1 MANAG
6 RKTKPLPTVKWFLPL
21 LLKINPVKLSTRL
34 LAPRVLANF
43 YIAIDAVIANKI
55 RSLLT
60 ALGIIFGVAAV
71 IAMLAIGNGAQQEI
85 LNQIKLVGV
94 NNIVI
99 KPIIEQKEEKLNEQA
114 GGKKEK
120 KKFSPGLTIRD
131 VNSIKKTIP
140 GLTRI
145 SPEII
150 LNSHVIRNGVRRSA
164 KLVGVEPSYFE
175 IYDFQLVDGQMFS
188 AEHMTLGGPVCI
200 IGSSLKSKF
209 FPTENPVGK
218 SIKVGP
224 HWLTII
230 GVLKERLV
238 TQSSISKLGI
248 RDFNMD
254 VYAPLQT
261 VLIRYENRD
270 LVTTEA
276 IRLANMRSR
285 GMVIINDNSASE
297 ESEEEKKN
305 YHQLDRLVIQVD
317 ETTRMQTTA
326 EVLSRLLTR
335 RHYEVVDF
343 EIEIPELLLKQQQRT
358 NDIFNYVLGAIAG
371 ISLLVGGIGIMNI
384 MLASVLERIKEIGL
398 RLSIGAQKNDIIQ
411 QFLFEAVMIS
421 VSGGIIGVVLGV
433 TMASIVSVMAGIPT
447 IVSFT
452 SILLSFGVAAT
463 VGLIFGIAPARKAA
477 SQDPIASLRYE

>member
-1 MANAG
+1 MQLN
-6 RKTKPLPTVKWFLPL
+6 KF
-21 LLKINPVKLSTRL
+21 
-34 LAPRVLANF
+34 LAPRVLANL
-43 YIAIDAVIANKI
+43 YIAIDAVIANRV

-114 GGKKEK
+114 SGKKEK
-120 KKFSPGLTIRD
+120 RKFSPGLTVRD
-131 VNSIKKTIP
+131 VSSIRSTIP
-140 GLTRI
+140 GLAKI

-150 LNSHVIRNGVRRSA
+150 INTNVIRNGIRRSA
-164 KLVGVEPSYFE
+164 KLVGVDPSYFE
-175 IYDFQLVDGQMFS
+175 IYDFQLSEGQMFNS
-188 AEHMTLGGPVCI
+188 EQLKVGSPVCI
-200 IGSSLKSKF
+200 IGSALKSRF
-209 FPTENPVGK
+209 FPTENPLGK
-218 SIKVGP
+218 NIKVGP

-230 GVLKERLV
+230 GVMRERLV
-238 TQSSISKLGI
+238 SENSISKLGI

-254 VYAPLQT
+254 VYSPLQS

-270 LVTTEA
+270 LITSEA
-276 IRLANMRSR
+276 LRLAAMRSR
-285 GMVIINDNSASE
+285 GMMFISAGNTGTE
-297 ESEEEKKN
+297 DEKDKKN
-305 YHQLDRLVIQVD
+305 YHQLDRLVIQVE
-317 ETTRMQTTA
+317 ETNKMQSTA
-326 EVLSRLLTR
+326 EILTRLLSRK
-335 RHYEVVDF
+335 HYEVVDF

-358 NDIFNYVLGAIAG
+358 NDIFNYVLGSIAG

-398 RLSIGAQKNDIIQ
+398 RLAIGAQKTDIVQ
-411 QFLFEAVMIS
+411 QFLFEAIMIS
-421 VSGGIIGVVLGV
+421 VSGGLIGVVLGV
-433 TMASIVSVMAGIPT
+433 SMAFIVSSVANIPT
-447 IVSFT
+447 IVSFA
-452 SILLSFGVAAT
+452 SIVLSFGVAAT

>member
-1 MANAG
+1 MKLRILFNPRLIAN
-6 RKTKPLPTVKWFLPL
+6 L
-21 LLKINPVKLSTRL
+21 
-34 LAPRVLANF
+34 
-43 YIAIDAVIANKI
+43 YIAIDAVIANRL

-99 KPIIEQKEEKLNEQA
+99 KPIIEQKEEKINEKV
-114 GGKKEK
+114 GKKEK
-120 KKFSPGLTIRD
+120 NRFSPGLTVRD
-131 VNSIKKTIP
+131 VESMKAILP
-140 GLTRI
+140 DLTQV

-150 LNSHVIRNGVRRSA
+150 LDTYVIRGGFRRSA
-164 KLVGVEPSYFE
+164 KLVGIDPSYFT
-175 IYDFQLVDGQMFS
+175 IYDFRILEGKPFNAEQLKIG
-188 AEHMTLGGPVCI
+188 APVCI
-200 IGSSLKSKF
+200 IGSALKSRF

-218 SIKVGP
+218 SMKVGM

-230 GVLKERLV
+230 GVLNERV
-238 TQSSISKLGI
+238 VSQASISKLGI

-254 VYAPLQT
+254 VYTPLQS
-261 VLIRYENRD
+261 VLIRYRNRD
-270 LVTTEA
+270 LITAEA
-276 IRLANMRSR
+276 LRLAAMRSQ
-285 GMVIINDNSASE
+285 GMNFSSTANTGGTE
-297 ESEEEKKN
+297 NEQEKKN
-305 YHQLDRLVIQVD
+305 YHQLDRLVLQVD
-317 ETTRMQTTA
+317 KTEKLQATA
-326 EVLSRLLTR
+326 EIISRLLKR
-335 RHYEVVDF
+335 RHYDVVDY

-398 RLSIGAQKNDIIQ
+398 RLAIGAKKSDVVQ

-421 VSGGIIGVVLGV
+421 VSGGIIGVILGV
-433 TMASIVSVMAGIPT
+433 AFAFIVSSFADIPT
-447 IVSFT
+447 IISFA
-452 SILLSFGVAAT
+452 SIALSFGVAAA
-463 VGLIFGIAPARKAA
+463 VGLIFGIAPARRAA

>member
-1 MANAG
+1 
-6 RKTKPLPTVKWFLPL
+6 LI
-21 LLKINPVKLSTRL
+21 LKYFTPRL
-34 LAPRVLANF
+34 LANL
-43 YIAIDAVIANKI
+43 YIAIDAVIANKM

-85 LNQIKLVGV
+85 LDQIKLVGV

-99 KPIIEQKEEKLNEQA
+99 RPIIEQKEEKLNAEA
-114 GGKKEK
+114 SGKKEK

-131 VNSIKKTIP
+131 VHSITSTIP
-140 GLTRI
+140 GLERV

-150 LNSHVIRNGVRRSA
+150 LNTNVIRSGIRRSA
-164 KLVGVEPSYFE
+164 KLVGVLPSYFQ
-175 IYDFQLVDGQMFS
+175 IYDFQLADGRMFNDEQLKAGS
-188 AEHMTLGGPVCI
+188 PVCI
-200 IGSSLKSKF
+200 IGSALKSRF
-209 FPTENPVGK
+209 FPTEDAIGK

-224 HWLTII
+224 HWLKII
-230 GVLKERLV
+230 GVMRERLV
-238 TQSSISKLGI
+238 SESSISKLGI

-254 VYAPLQT
+254 VYAPLQS

-270 LVTTEA
+270 LITGEA
-276 IRLANMRSR
+276 LRKAAMRSR
-285 GMVIINDNSASE
+285 GMVFNNSAE
-297 ESEEEKKN
+297 GDAESELDKKN
-305 YHQLDRLVIQVD
+305 YHQLDRLVIQVE
-317 ETTRMQTTA
+317 ETAKLQSTA
-326 EVLSRLLTR
+326 EILSRMLSR
-335 RHYEVVDF
+335 KHYDVVDF

-398 RLSIGAQKNDIIQ
+398 RLSIGAQKSDVVQ

-421 VSGGIIGVVLGV
+421 VSGGLIGIILGV
-433 TMASIVSVMAGIPT
+433 TLAYVVSAFAGIPT
-447 IVSFT
+447 IISFS
-452 SILLSFGVAAT
+452 SIVLSFGVAAT

-477 SQDPIASLRYE
+477 SQDPITSLRYE

>member
-1 MANAG
+1 MIS
-6 RKTKPLPTVKWFLPL
+6 KDYYQ
-21 LLKINPVKLSTRL
+21 RL
-34 LAPRVLANF
+34 LANL
-43 YIAIDAVIANKI
+43 YIAIDAVAANRI

-99 KPIIEQKEEKLNEQA
+99 KPVVEQKEEKLNEQA
-114 GGKKEK
+114 NGKKEK

-131 VNSIKKTIP
+131 MHSIQAAVP
-140 GLTRI
+140 GLSRI

-150 LNSHVIRNGVRRSA
+150 LETSVIRNGIRRSA

-175 IYDFQLVDGQMFS
+175 IYDFQLADGKLFNPEQ
-188 AEHMTLGGPVCI
+188 LKNGLPVCV
-200 IGSSLKSKF
+200 IGSNIKSRF
-209 FPTENPVGK
+209 FPTENPIGK
-218 SIKVGP
+218 NIKVGQ
-224 HWLTII
+224 HWLTIV
-230 GVLKERLV
+230 GVLRERIV
-238 TQSSISKLGI
+238 SETSISKLGI

-254 VYAPLQT
+254 IYAPLQS
-261 VLIRYENRD
+261 VLIRYVNRE
-270 LVTTEA
+270 LITAEA
-276 IRLANMRSR
+276 LRLASLQSR
-285 GMVIINDNSASE
+285 GMSFGNNAAASN
-297 ESEEEKKN
+297 ESEQEKKN
-305 YHQLDRLVIQVD
+305 YHQLDRLVIQVK
-317 ETTRMQTTA
+317 ETEKMQSTA
-326 EVLSRLLTR
+326 EIFARLLQR
-335 RHYEVVDF
+335 KHYDMIDY

-398 RLSIGAQKNDIIQ
+398 RLSIGAKKSDVVQ

-421 VSGGIIGVVLGV
+421 GTGGMIGVVLGITLAFV
-433 TMASIVSVMAGIPT
+433 VSSFANIPT
-447 IVSFT
+447 IISFS
-452 SILLSFGVAAT
+452 SIVLSFGVAAT

-477 SQDPIASLRYE
+477 QQDPIASLRYE